1 MERYSEYKD
10 SGVKWLGE
18 IPSHWKVEPFGR
30 HFSFRKGLPIT
41 KANLIDSGEAV
52 ISYGQIHAKENLGT
66 TMSES
71 LVRYVSRDYLKSH
84 PQCLLTKDDFV
95 FADTSEDIG
104 GSGNFVYNDFPANV
118 FAGYHTIVAKQSG
131 LYNPSYYAYLFKS
144 ECWRN
149 HIRSLVNGVKVYSIG
164 RKQLKSNFL
173 LFPSCKEQDAIVRY
187 LDAAT
192 SKIDK
197 AIAMQQKMIDLLN
210 ERKQIIIQNTVTKGL
225 DENVEMKDSD
235 VEWIGMIP
243 KHWEISS
250 IKHLI
255 NLLTDYD
262 ANGSFADIAQNCNIN
277 NGTPYAWMVRT
288 TDLVNKRYGI
298 VNGNNYCDK
307 KTYDYLSKSSLS
319 INDIIIAKRGDIGKV
334 FLIPDI
340 NVPMT
345 LAPNTYLLKTI
356 KAKINN
362 NFLYY
367 ALSSKY
373 GKDAMTIFN
382 KSTTLG
388 ALYKDDVKALPI
400 ACPPLTEQ
408 IVIAAHLDKEMQR
421 FDSAISNCQRQI
433 SLLQERKQIIINE
446 VVTGKVKVS

>member
-18 IPSHWKVEPFGR
+18 IPSHWELRKMKYTFDERSQKGFPNEPLLAATQNHGVILKSQYENRTVEAVKSLDTLKLVEIGDFVISLR
-30 HFSFRKGLPIT
+30 SFQGGLEYAHNRGIISPAYTILTPIHIKASYFKHLSKSDIFISLLKSSVTGIREGQNIDYNILKESLLPIPPEEEQ
-41 KANLIDSGEAV
+41 KAMG
-52 ISYGQIHAKENLGT
+52 
-66 TMSES
+66 
-71 LVRYVSRDYLKSH
+71 
-84 PQCLLTKDDFV
+84 C
-95 FADTSEDIG
+95 
-104 GSGNFVYNDFPANV
+104 
-118 FAGYHTIVAKQSG
+118 
-131 LYNPSYYAYLFKS
+131 
-144 ECWRN
+144 
-149 HIRSLVNGVKVYSIG
+149 
-164 RKQLKSNFL
+164 
-173 LFPSCKEQDAIVRY
+173 Y
-187 LDAAT
+187 LDVAT

-210 ERKQIIIQNTVTKGL
+210 ERKQIIIQNAVTKGL
-225 DENVEMKDSD
+225 DENVEMKDSG

-288 TDLVNKRYGI
+288 TDLVNRRYGI

-421 FDSAISNCQRQI
+421 FDSAITNCQRQI
-433 SLLQERKQIIINE
+433 TLLQERKQIIINE